1 MGKQERYSKILERFD
16 QLTVELGDPEIIK
29 NQPLFK
35 KKALERSDLKDA
47 AENIKKYQE
56 LEKRYREDQRAIE
69 VSDDREIIELAE
81 AEIRELKE
89 EMGKLEN
96 EIELSLLP
104 KDPDDSR
111 NTVVEIRAGTGGDE
125 AAIFAGELARMYRR
139 FAEKENWKVEVLG
152 TSPNEGGGFKE
163 IIILIKGNRVFG
175 KLKFERGVHRV
186 QRVPVTESGGRIH
199 TSAVSVAVLPE
210 AAEVDVD
217 IDPGDLR
224 IDVFRSSGPGGQSV
238 NMTDSAVRI
247 THRPTGIVVSCQ
259 DEKSQHK
266 NRAKAMKVLRSRLL
280 EKARS
285 EQQKKIAEARR
296 SMIGSGDRSNK
307 VRTYNFPQ
315 GRVTDHRIGLS
326 VHNLEA
332 VMDGDLGEII
342 NGLAIAHRDKLIEEA
357 MGEK

>member
-1 MGKQERYSKILERFD
+1 VGKEERYVKILERFD
-16 QLTVELGDPEIIK
+16 QLTGELGDPEVIK

-35 KKALERSDLKDA
+35 KKALERSGLEDA
-47 AENIKKYQE
+47 AEKIKKYRE
-56 LEKRYREDQRAIE
+56 LEKRYQEDQKAIE
-69 VSDDREIIELAE
+69 ISDDRDIIELAG
-81 AEIRELKE
+81 AEIKELKE
-89 EMGKLEN
+89 EMANLEN
-96 EIELSLLP
+96 DIELALLP
-104 KDPDDSR
+104 TDPDDSR

-139 FAEKENWKVEVLG
+139 FAEKENWRVEVLG

-163 IIILIKGNRVFG
+163 IIILIRGNRAFG

-210 AAEVDVD
+210 AEEVDVG
-217 IDPGDLR
+217 IDPRDLR
-224 IDVFRSSGPGGQSV
+224 IDVFRSRGPGGQSV

-247 THRPTGIVVSCQ
+247 THKPSGIVVSCQ

-280 EKARS
+280 ERARS
-285 EQQKKIAEARR
+285 EQEKKIAEARR
-296 SMIGSGDRSNK
+296 SMIGSGDRSDK

-332 VMDGDLGEII
+332 VLDGDLGEII
-342 NGLAIAHRDKLIEEA
+342 NALAIAQRDKLIEEA
-357 MGEK
+357 MGKE